1 MTIAIENAS
10 SELVDIFAE
19 IHNLLS
25 SHGFREK
32 VGRMNL
38 IHKKSANNAIKEG
51 PRPSANSREEW
62 FCQQGC
68 ALCVLWRWSTLF
80 TKGGVS
86 TSWAPKSTYPLDGD
100 INSDTV
106 RRKLDPMYL
115 E

>member
-25 SHGFREK
+25 SHCCREK
-32 VGRMNL
+32 MDVVGRMNL

-62 FCQQGC
+62 FCRQGVFSVC
-68 ALCVLWRWSTLF
+68 ALMMEYTF
-80 TKGGVS
+80 HK
-86 TSWAPKSTYPLDGD
+86 
-100 INSDTV
+100 
-106 RRKLDPMYL
+106 RRNLNKLGAKEYIPP
-115 E
+115 